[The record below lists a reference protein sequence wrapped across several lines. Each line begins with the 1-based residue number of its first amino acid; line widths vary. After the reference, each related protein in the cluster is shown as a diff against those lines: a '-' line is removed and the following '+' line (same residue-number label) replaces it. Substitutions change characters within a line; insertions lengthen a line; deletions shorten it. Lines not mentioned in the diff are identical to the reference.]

1 MNEHKHLPDLERLS
15 VVIALILL
23 AYATTAFVNLPTRTI
38 NLQLPGILLVV
49 NFNFTTVVAM
59 VAAVLAAAGSE
70 WVVASHPHLEGK
82 NHWQHWLVPA
92 FTAIAIGITLGT
104 LPVGPAW
111 WIVFGLG
118 AGLLAAVLTV
128 EYISADAADLR
139 YSFAV
144 LGLDAVSFAL
154 FLIIVAAI
162 SGAGLRLYI
171 LLAVIFPVVFLISA
185 RSLFLRLRGG
195 WRLGWAAG
203 IALIIAQLTAAF
215 FYLPLRPLQFSLIL
229 LGILYGL
236 VSVASNIEERA
247 NWRTVWIE
255 PVIVALS
262 FTALGFLL
270 R

>member
-1 MNEHKHLPDLERLS
+1 M
-15 VVIALILL
+15 
-23 AYATTAFVNLPTRTI
+23 
-38 NLQLPGILLVV
+38 
-49 NFNFTTVVAM
+49 
-59 VAAVLAAAGSE
+59 
-70 WVVASHPHLEGK
+70 
-82 NHWQHWLVPA
+82 
-92 FTAIAIGITLGT
+92 
-104 LPVGPAW
+104 
-111 WIVFGLG
+111 
-118 AGLLAAVLTV
+118 
-128 EYISADAADLR
+128 
-139 YSFAV
+139 
-144 LGLDAVSFAL
+144 
-154 FLIIVAAI
+154 
-162 SGAGLRLYI
+162 
-171 LLAVIFPVVFLISA
+171 FLISA

-203 IALIIAQLTAAF
+203 IALIIAQLAAAF